1 MGFLSKVKVRSA
13 LLKHQRGQTDQARAM
28 YEELYRDGELAASYM
43 LPYAVLLMRS
53 GEEGAFD
60 KVKEIM
66 VKAQKAPD
74 MNAERKQQLMMNY
87 AVASW
92 KTGDLDKGVRLL
104 EASHRES
111 PCGLIYQS
119 LGFLLVEQGDG
130 EKALQY
136 NLEALD
142 YDDEDPV
149 ILDNLGQTY
158 YRVLGD
164 REKAR
169 PYFEKAHEIKPGQID
184 TLYFL
189 SRYDLDEGKPEAAL
203 EKLEEALEGRFSP
216 LNYATRELVESEAA
230 KLRESLKKGEGQ
242 GA

>member
-1 MGFLSKVKVRSA
+1 MGLMNKLKIRQA
-13 LLKHQRGQTDQARAM
+13 LLKHQRGQADEARIL
-28 YEELYRDGELAASYM
+28 YEQLYGDGEISASYM
-43 LPYAVLLMRS
+43 LPFAVLLLRS

-60 KVKEIM
+60 QVKEIL

-74 MNAERKQQLMMNY
+74 LSPERKQQLFMNY

-104 EASHRES
+104 EASHRDS
-111 PCGLIYQS
+111 PCGLTYQS
-119 LGFLLVEQGDG
+119 LGFLYIEHGDG
-130 EKALQY
+130 EKALAY
-136 NLEALD
+136 NLEALE

-158 YRVLGD
+158 YRLLND
-164 REKAR
+164 KEKAR
-169 PYFEKAHEIKPGQID
+169 PYFEKAHQIKPSQID

-189 SRYDLDEGKPEAAL
+189 SRYDLEEGKKEEAL

-216 LNYATRELVESEAA
+216 LNFVTREMIEAQV
-230 KLRESLKKGEGQ
+230 KRIKEGIREGDN
-242 GA
+242 

>member
-1 MGFLSKVKVRSA
+1 MKVRSA
-13 LLKHQRGQTDQARAM
+13 LMKHQRGQTDQARAM
-28 YEELYRDGELAASYM
+28 YEELYREGEVAASYM

-53 GEEGAFD
+53 GEEGAFE

-74 MNAERKQQLMMNY
+74 MNAERKQQLLMNY

-92 KTGDLDKGVRLL
+92 KTGDLDKGIRLL
-104 EASHRES
+104 EASHREA
-111 PCGLIYQS
+111 PCGLTYQS
-119 LGFLLVEQGDG
+119 LGFLYVEQGDRD
-130 EKALQY
+130 KALAY
-136 NLEALD
+136 NQEALD
-142 YDDEDPV
+142 YDDEDSV

-158 YRVLGD
+158 YRVLGEKD
-164 REKAR
+164 KAR
-169 PYFEKAHEIKPGQID
+169 PYFEKAHDIKPSQID

-189 SRYDLDEGKPEAAL
+189 SRYDLEEGRHDKAL

-216 LNYATRELVESEAA
+216 LNYVTREMAEAEVE
-230 KLRESLKKGEGQ
+230 RLKGAMPQEEGA